1 MATTGVDGSQYNV
14 APTAANAY
22 TPPVILNTT
31 TSAATGNGQT
41 NIVTSPTLPPGTYL
55 VGGNFQ
61 IVSTTNF
68 STSDTMFFQITDTGE
83 TISTYPLVALTG
95 GNHIGS
101 NPGVMAVTVS
111 GVIVLTTSRTLS
123 WGVECQFANAAN
135 KTGYVGNAYYQRI
148 A

>member
-1 MATTGVDGSQYNV
+1 MTSYVV
-14 APTAANAY
+14 APTAVNALA
-22 TPPVILNTT
+22 PPVVLNTS

-41 NIVTSPTLPPGTYL
+41 NIVTSPTLPAGTYL

-68 STSDTMFFQITDTGE
+68 QAADTMFFQITDTGE
-83 TISTYPLVALTG
+83 TITTYPLTALTG
-95 GNHIGS
+95 GNHIGT

-111 GVIVLTTSRTLS
+111 GVLVLPTSTTLS
-123 WGVECQFANAAN
+123 WGVECNFNNAAN